1 MNPPPRLQLEGVTK
15 RFGRL
20 LANDGIDLL
29 VRPGEIHALLGENGA
44 GKSTLVKQIYGLL
57 EPDSGSIRVDGRP
70 VRITSPRVARGL
82 GIAMVFQHFTL
93 VEALDVAE
101 NVALG
106 LDERLARRELARR
119 IREAGR
125 AYGLPLD
132 PDRPVHELSMGERQ
146 RVEIVRCL
154 LERPRLLIMDEP
166 TSVLTPQE
174 VERLFA
180 TLRRL
185 AAEGCAILYISH
197 KLAEIATLCERATI
211 LRAGRVV
218 AVVDPRTTDARE
230 LAARMVGAEIRT
242 TEPRGPAAVGPV
254 RLALDGLSLPADRPF
269 GTALVDLRLEL
280 RAGEILGIAGIAGN
294 GQDELF
300 RTLSGERP
308 IERAE
313 ALRLDGRP
321 IGALGPSERR
331 RLGLVAVP
339 EERLGHAAVGEL
351 PLPANT
357 VLAAR
362 ERLGLVRRGLVRWG
376 AARAATGRIV
386 QRLDVRTPAL
396 DAPAASLSG
405 GNLQKFVI
413 GRAILQDPPVL
424 VAAQPTWGVD
434 VGATA
439 AIHAALRDLASAGA
453 ALLLISQDLDE
464 LLALADRL
472 AVLDR
477 GRLSPA
483 RPVAELALEEIGLLM
498 GGLHEPTGEAR
509 HGP

>member
-1 MNPPPRLQLEGVTK
+1 MSVPPRLALEGITK

-20 LANDGIDLL
+20 VANDGVDL
-29 VRPGEIHALLGENGA
+29 VVQPGEIHALLGENGA

-57 EPDSGSIRVDGRP
+57 EPDSGTVRIDGAP
-70 VRITSPRVARGL
+70 VRITGPRIARAL
-82 GIAMVFQHFTL
+82 GIAVVFQHFTL

-106 LDERLARRELARR
+106 LDERLSRRELVRR
-119 IREAGR
+119 IREAER
-125 AYGLPLD
+125 TYGLALD
-132 PDRPVHELSMGERQ
+132 PDRPVRELSMGERQ

-174 VERLFA
+174 VDRLFA

-197 KLAEIATLCERATI
+197 KLAEIGALCERATI

-218 AVVDPRTTDARE
+218 ASVDPRRTDPRR
-230 LAARMVGAEIRT
+230 LAALMVGAEIRT
-242 TEPRGPAAVGPV
+242 VERRERPDPGPV
-254 RLALDGLSLPADRPF
+254 RLAVERLSAPADRPF
-269 GTALVDLRLEL
+269 GTPLVEVSLEL
-280 RAGEILGIAGIAGN
+280 RVGEILGVAGIAGN

-300 RTLSGERP
+300 RILAGERP
-308 IERAE
+308 APRAE
-313 ALRLDGRP
+313 AVRLDGRP
-321 IGALGPSERR
+321 IGTLGPGARR
-331 RLGLVAVP
+331 ALGLVAVP

-362 ERLGLVRRGLVRWG
+362 ERLGLVRHGLVRWA
-376 AARAATGRIV
+376 AARAATAEIV
-386 QRLDVRTPAL
+386 RRLDVRTPAL
-396 DAPAASLSG
+396 DAPASSLSG
-405 GNLQKFVI
+405 GNLQRYVI
-413 GRAILQDPPVL
+413 GRAILQRPEVL

-434 VGATA
+434 AAATT
-439 AIHAALRDLASAGA
+439 AIHAALRELAAAGA
-453 ALLLISQDLDE
+453 AVLVISQDLDE

-477 GRLSPA
+477 GRLSAA
-483 RPVAELALEEIGLLM
+483 RPTDAFTLDEIGLLM
-498 GGLHEPTGEAR
+498 GGLHETATAIGA
-509 HGP
+509 

>member
-1 MNPPPRLQLEGVTK
+1 MSPPPRLELVGVSK

-20 LANDGIDLL
+20 LANDRVDLL

-57 EPDSGSIRVDGRP
+57 EPDSGEIRVDGKP
-70 VRITSPRVARGL
+70 VRITSPKVARGL

-106 LDERLARRELARR
+106 LDERASRRELVRR

-132 PDRPVHELSMGERQ
+132 PDRPVHDLSMGERQ

-197 KLAEIATLCERATI
+197 KLAEIGRLCERATI

-218 AVVDPRTTDARE
+218 ATVDPRTTDARE

-242 TEPRGPAAVGPV
+242 TGNRAPAAPGAV
-254 RLALDGLSLPADRPF
+254 RLAVERLSLPADRPF
-269 GTALVDLRLEL
+269 GTALHDLGFEL

-300 RTLSGERP
+300 RALSGERP
-308 IERAE
+308 VPRA
-313 ALRLDGRP
+313 AAIRLEDRP
-321 IGALGPSERR
+321 IGTLDPSARR
-331 RLGLVAVP
+331 SLGLVAVP

-351 PLPANT
+351 SLPANT

-362 ERLGLVRRGLVRWG
+362 ERLGLVRRGLVRWRE
-376 AARAATGRIV
+376 ARAATGRIV
-386 QRLDVRTPAL
+386 RRLDVRTPAI

-405 GNLQKFVI
+405 GNLQRYVI
-413 GRAILQDPPVL
+413 GRAILQEPRVL

-434 VGATA
+434 AAATA
-439 AIHAALRDLASAGA
+439 AIHAALRELADRGTAV
-453 ALLLISQDLDE
+453 LLISQDLDE
-464 LLALADRL
+464 LLELADRL

-483 RPVAELALEEIGLLM
+483 RPVGELAVEEIGLLM
-498 GGLHEPTGEAR
+498 GGLHEPVGETSRVA
-509 HGP
+509 